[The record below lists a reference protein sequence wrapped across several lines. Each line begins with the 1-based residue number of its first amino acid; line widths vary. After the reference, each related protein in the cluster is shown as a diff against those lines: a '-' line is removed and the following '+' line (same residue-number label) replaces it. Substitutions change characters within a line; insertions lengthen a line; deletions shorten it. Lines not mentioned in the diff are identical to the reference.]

1 MIIAARRG
9 QAVGG
14 VAQMPFPGQIGAV
27 AASAQLI
34 GNGHHAVV
42 EVRVIARLA
51 LMLRRDRLRHVAQA
65 GTVVDHARLQHRPRW
80 RAGTG
85 DMEIRKAHALG
96 RERVN
101 IGRRNFAA
109 EGPDITEPPIISQ
122 QDDDVG
128 ALRRGRVGAGRK
140 QVQQGQSGQNG
151 CRSFRAHRFSKA
163 SRHPA
168 SASSGSMRPRAV
180 ASSAE
185 WRARRS
191 ARHLA

>member
-1 MIIAARRG
+1 MIIAARCG
-9 QAVGG
+9 QAVGR

-42 EVRVIARLA
+42 EVRVIAGLA
-51 LMLRRDRLRHVAQA
+51 LMFRWDCLGHVAQA
-65 GTVVDHARLQHRPRW
+65 GTVVDHARLQHRPRG
-80 RAGTG
+80 RAGAG
-85 DMEIRKAHALG
+85 DVEIRKTHTLG
-96 RERVN
+96 RERVD

-109 EGPDITEPPIISQ
+109 EGPDITEPPIIGK

-128 ALRRGRVGAGRK
+128 AFRRGRVGAGRK
-140 QVQQGQSGQNG
+140 QMQQGQSSQNG
-151 CRSFRAHRFSKA
+151 CRSLRAHRLSKA

-180 ASSAE
+180 ASSAA
-185 WRARRS
+185 WRARSS